1 MSRVQPGPATCKQ
14 LISGDCLKCGNAK
27 VATQRKQPTM
37 SNRQAPLEAYP
48 MQDQLVDDKKGDDEQ
63 VESLGHLPGQITG
76 AAAPQ
81 SAFAG
86 LPPGK
91 AILKFRRL
99 FVMGMLTS
107 VGAM

>member
-1 MSRVQPGPATCKQ
+1 MPIAHREQRVQSIMTTYQ
-14 LISGDCLKCGNAK
+14 
-27 VATQRKQPTM
+27 T
-37 SNRQAPLEAYP
+37 PLEAYP
-48 MQDQLVDDKKGDDEQ
+48 MQDQLVDDKKGEEEH
-63 VESLGHLPGQITG
+63 VEGVGRVPGQTDG

-99 FVMGMLTS
+99 FLMGMLTS